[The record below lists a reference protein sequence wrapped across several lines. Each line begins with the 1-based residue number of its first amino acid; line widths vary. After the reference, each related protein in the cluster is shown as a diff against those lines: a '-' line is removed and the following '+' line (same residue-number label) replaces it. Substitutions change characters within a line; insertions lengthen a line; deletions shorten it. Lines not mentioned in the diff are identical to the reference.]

1 MTTRL
6 GDSNVV
12 FGVTD
17 EPFGYMQNVKLDHSP
32 QLAEAQRGDGEVV
45 AGEFFKDMK
54 KCSGEYIYRNVSGDP
69 VAVCGT
75 NTAIA
80 ITDAGIS
87 VYIQSTSTVWQMGQ
101 WRKITFDGVYYP
113 HLGS

>member
-1 MTTRL
+1 MTTRI

-17 EPFGYMQNVKLDHSP
+17 EPWGYMQNVKLDHTPSF
-32 QLAEAQRGDGEVV
+32 LEAQQGDGEVV

-69 VAVCGT
+69 VSVVGT

-80 ITDAGIS
+80 LTDPGIS
-87 VYIQSTSTVWQMGQ
+87 VYILNASTVWQMGQ
-101 WRKITFDGVYYP
+101 WRKITFEGVYYP
-113 HLGS
+113 NLGS

>member
-17 EPFGYMQNVKLDHSP
+17 DPWGYMQNVKLDHSP
-32 QLAEAQRGDGEVV
+32 QLAEAQRGDGEVI
-45 AGEFFKDMK
+45 AGEFFKNMK

-69 VAVCGT
+69 LALCGT
-75 NTAIA
+75 NTAIS
-80 ITDAGIS
+80 ITDAGVSI
-87 VYIQSTSTVWQMGQ
+87 YITSANKSWQMGE
-101 WRKITFDGVYYP
+101 WCKISFEGNYYP
-113 HLGS
+113 NLGS